1 MKIDNRHERYFKTKA
16 DTVGNILDTLSRPD
30 DRLWPRDTWPPM
42 LFDTGLQPGA
52 KGGHGMVR
60 YEVEEYAAGRRAIF
74 RFDGTGLTAG
84 LDGRHYF
91 EIIPRNSYAIL
102 RHVIDADCDFKAWL
116 KWKILIEPLHDA
128 LLEDALDRAESALNG
143 CIKRPAH
150 WSVRVKILRKIL
162 AEKRRRAALKR
173 A

>member
-1 MKIDNRHERYFKTKA
+1 MKIDNRHERYFKAKA
-16 DTVGNILDTLSRPD
+16 NMVGSILDTLSGPD

-42 LFDTGLQPGA
+42 LFDTDLKPGA

-60 YEVEEYAAGRRAIF
+60 YEVEEYATGRRAIF
-74 RFDGTGLTAG
+74 RFDGTGLTAD

-91 EIIPRNSYAIL
+91 EIIPRNSYVIL

-128 LLEDALDRAESALNG
+128 LLENALDRAERALNG
-143 CIKRPAH
+143 CVKRPVR
-150 WSVRVKILRKIL
+150 WSARVKILRNIL
-162 AEKRRRAALKR
+162 AKKRRQAAQTSQ
-173 A
+173 